1 MLSTV
6 YGYVGTPPAQRQL
19 SSLVWRLG
27 PSHFLEEVLP
37 ATSVAAIYELG
48 PNYVGSFQAVYLPC
62 EWSSW
67 FQLPVW
73 CSTKAFALSFSG
85 FILADHLLCFSLSIF
100 YNIFS
105 SFCHYI
111 PFPHTFLSICIAF
124 LFLFF
129 NFLPPS
135 CNFIVPGKDSKTE
148 VAPAS
153 PVALVP
159 EEKVSFSLYALSVST
174 LTVAKIRKVYNKL
187 DSKAIAKQ
195 VRHTSAP

>member
-1 MLSTV
+1 M
-6 YGYVGTPPAQRQL
+6 
-19 SSLVWRLG
+19 
-27 PSHFLEEVLP
+27 
-37 ATSVAAIYELG
+37 
-48 PNYVGSFQAVYLPC
+48 
-62 EWSSW
+62 
-67 FQLPVW
+67 
-73 CSTKAFALSFSG
+73 
-85 FILADHLLCFSLSIF
+85 
-100 YNIFS
+100 
-105 SFCHYI
+105 
-111 PFPHTFLSICIAF
+111 SICIPF